1 MAAGPRARLRER
13 GTAGALLAELAD
25 KYEALA
31 TLGAGQP
38 GRTLVRRDAMRAIA
52 SRFPAALREWDE
64 APAGAIA
71 ARQAEVEALLETAA
85 DAPDEA
91 AVAALLVAAPGW
103 LRHGAALHPLLRD
116 VLAVK
121 RWLAGQGKRGERSAG
136 GRVVTPALADAF
148 TAWRALHPGWVGIE
162 LLPEVLA
169 PPGGH
174 VAELAFL
181 EVARRHGVSVA
192 DVKHAL
198 FDHEP

>member
-1 MAAGPRARLRER
+1 MPVGPRARVRER
-13 GTAGALLAELAD
+13 GAAGVLLAELAD

-38 GRTLVRRDAMRAIA
+38 GRTLVRRDEMRAIA

-71 ARQAEVEALLETAA
+71 ARQAEVDALLAVAA
-85 DAPDEA
+85 AAPDEA
-91 AVAALLVAAPGW
+91 AVAALLAAAPGW

-121 RWLAGQGKRGERSAG
+121 RWLAGRPEAAGRGERT
-136 GRVVTPALADAF
+136 VTPALAHAF
-148 TAWRALHPGWVGIE
+148 AAWRALHPGWVGVE

-169 PPGGH
+169 PPGGR
-174 VAELAFL
+174 VAELAFA